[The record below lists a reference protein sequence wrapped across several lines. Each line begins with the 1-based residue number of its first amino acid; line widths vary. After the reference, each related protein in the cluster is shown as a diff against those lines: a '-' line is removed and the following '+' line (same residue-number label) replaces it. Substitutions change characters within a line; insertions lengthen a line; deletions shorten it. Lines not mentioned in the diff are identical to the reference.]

1 MGDAQS
7 AQREESGKAEDTE
20 DKPFKNNKQISEIN
34 GKADSATAQ
43 VNAHCEDEMAA
54 EDEDIS
60 KTATS
65 LKGEVENVEM
75 NGKEAANEADAHEDV
90 PLEMTEMDVKQNDIN
105 EGFRR
110 FFRNIGLKLTVK
122 KGTAENAEMAAD
134 EMNQEEFVEVATEE
148 TKSEEHTDL
157 KTAPETYDNDST
169 TCPTLT
175 DATSE
180 DVLQNAEE
188 KTTDAKEVA
197 ESDIVDASPAHDD
210 EKVQQDAA
218 LDEDQ
223 QPTSE
228 SEVVVSPIK
237 RFFTTGIFSGLQK
250 KKKLTEDEI
259 SEKELMEIERK
270 HTVEEA
276 EGCVNAQQEKEEISL
291 GVEADPDETGQKD
304 NKLKEEIL
312 PAASAQATDDA
323 VSITVNEPEILSYQE
338 KVQASPL
345 KRLLSGSNLK
355 KLSKKQKGRRSS
367 DSRLSDFGDQF
378 SDQLL
383 SFKEPTEHQKEES
396 PAAGEEGAW
405 ASFRKLVTPKK
416 HPKTSAETQIPGS
429 EEQTKPSD
437 REQISSYSTEEGKKR
452 KDSSVSWDAV
462 LCGSGRR
469 RSRSRKTSDSEDETP
484 PAENDNK
491 KHQSPPESSNEV
503 DESSHKKSGS
513 PSEADGGSTWKSFKK
528 LVTPKRKLKD
538 EEENRDTAQSDSEV
552 PRDDSSFS
560 IKKLLPGRKKSK
572 SSEKQDQTSSDEADK
587 DVASADE
594 DSETPAVVPLSEFDA
609 VETGVHIQTQA
620 AVESHVPKEAEYELQ
635 HDLQDHTAEPL
646 VPFDNLPT
654 EIKKAQDEQDVLE
667 NEGSTTP
674 TSNEE
679 AEDLTEIISKH
690 QQLSD
695 IPEEGII
702 TETMATPASAAEET
716 ARDDTLAE
724 DLIEIT
730 SEAITAPEPVDVTLT
745 DETEMISAV
754 SQLSESSKT
763 SGNTTP
769 VPEEQDVKQ
778 TETLLHQVV
787 ETISTSPK
795 EGLLCSDEIN
805 PERIV
810 GSVSHQV
817 LEMFLKEEPAILE
830 IHRSS
835 DATAINI
842 GLNVEELD
850 AANKHAVKPQR
861 ESVSE
866 VNQSVSKESVPEVP
880 SVRLDTAEIGVDE
893 VHEVSVSHPEESIK
907 ELDSTDDSQ
916 TTEAVFL
923 EALPEDEEIVADEGS
938 VVGLHQEEIVA
949 DKGSVVQICQE
960 EIVAEEGSVVQIPQE
975 EEIVADEGSVVGL
988 HQEEIVADKGSVVQ
1002 ICQEEI
1008 VAEEGSVVQLPQ
1020 EEEIVAEEGSVVQL
1034 PQEEEIVAE
1043 EGSVVQIP
1051 QEEEIVAD
1059 EGSVVRICQEE
1070 IVAEE
1075 GSVVQLPQEEE
1086 IVAEEGSVVQI
1097 PQEEEIVAEEGS
1109 VVQIPQEE
1117 EIVADEGSV
1126 VQIPQEEEIVADE
1139 GSVVGLHQ
1147 EEEIVADEV
1156 SVVGLHQEEIVADEG
1171 SVVQLPQEEK
1181 PLEMDSHKA
1190 ESAATQEGESK
1201 DGGVEQ
1207 EVQTLTQNEDQVL
1220 QNITDQVEVE
1230 DKDKLPVEELQEAAM
1245 LNSEGGGVQLHE
1257 REIISEDSPATET
1270 HESKEETGHLTED
1283 NVEAEREDEPQ
1294 ADDTEAEHVEEA
1306 DVLETVRASL
1316 LDSEEGGAHLIA
1328 TETGTPKEESVQL
1341 PEGEVPSKDIP
1352 TQSGTDETKEAT
1364 ENVSEISAEPENKEL
1379 KTIALNT
1386 DNHQVAEVLQTMQE
1400 PTPASEEGGVQLL
1413 DKDEISETTAEVE
1426 TVPDELKVET
1436 ESLVDD
1442 DKPVDALET
1451 EHAPEIEAEAA
1462 QVTNLVSEEDGVQP
1476 PEKTDISEAIP
1487 EAETLDP
1494 TREPES
1500 NAEPEEDVPEVS
1512 LSRVNDVETEAEAEV
1527 KESMGTESGEEGR
1540 AEKPEKQISA
1550 EGDPEPDSINA
1561 TASVTEEIQAE
1572 LSRALEHNEEKP
1584 REITPQE
1591 DRAVQEDN
1599 ATETVGELQT
1609 LAAVN
1614 GETADV
1620 QVRENVFSEMTPPT
1634 CVNNA
1639 EVTHEPEHEVHLST
1653 VHVSIEG
1660 ELPAAEVKNAV
1671 FEDALVSQVVT
1682 CYLKEAS
1689 AAIPDASTAKTS
1701 ENHKALIDTETSVQ
1715 EFEETVMSAAPQ
1727 DDDEVT
1733 ESAEEGREVPTAQI
1747 EDSSSIQVQVVDV
1760 DVKSAQ
1766 TIVDRV
1772 LQVGVTETKEVIDVC
1787 QETFEEVDHL
1797 SATSQT
1803 EELIN
1808 EEKVTVREVIQH
1820 VKEKLPAA
1828 ESLNVAMT
1836 EEAAAAAQQEV
1847 EDLTQTFVIPGSS
1860 DIICNPKEDLEE
1872 TKPQLET
1879 SEADFKT
1886 EEVKLP
1892 SEELDRKK
1900 ISEEAQISQMTQ
1912 SQIVTH
1918 SNTGLVV
1925 PQNAGIISSVGSV
1938 DSPSSISLEFKINIQ
1953 FGQAKAAV
1961 PPQPAEEKD
1970 ELVKKTDVSQVEP
1983 EKEIIP
1989 PQSVDSQR
1997 QTEPTEA
2004 SGQATEIRET
2014 VHSATA
2020 EKMVVMNQPILLDMG
2035 VQAIETVEPV
2045 EEIKSTERV
2054 TLNVQA
2060 TETIQPVRQT
2070 EKREVFLSQPVLSE
2084 AVQETKPKEPV
2095 KPTKEENEDVWL
2107 DAEEEI
2113 YSQKETES
2121 SVERAEEPR
2130 KAESDQE
2137 EKTATPRGETAP
2149 AAKTEDEESQEEILK
2164 ADATCE
2170 IESEGEDFA
2179 FALEQPETASA
2190 SVSKL
2195 EED

>member
-1 MGDAQS
+1 HYGTNTILS
-7 AQREESGKAEDTE
+7 
-20 DKPFKNNKQISEIN
+20 P
-34 GKADSATAQ
+34 
-43 VNAHCEDEMAA
+43 
-54 EDEDIS
+54 DEDIS

-169 TCPTLT
+169 TY
-175 DATSE
+175 
-180 DVLQNAEE
+180 VLQNAEE

-620 AVESHVPKEAEYELQ
+620 AVESHVPK
-635 HDLQDHTAEPL
+635 
-646 VPFDNLPT
+646 
-654 EIKKAQDEQDVLE
+654 
-667 NEGSTTP
+667 EGSTTP

-1190 ESAATQEGESK
+1190 
-1201 DGGVEQ
+1201 
-1207 EVQTLTQNEDQVL
+1207 
-1220 QNITDQVEVE
+1220 
-1230 DKDKLPVEELQEAAM
+1230 
-1245 LNSEGGGVQLHE
+1245 
-1257 REIISEDSPATET
+1257 
-1270 HESKEETGHLTED
+1270 
-1283 NVEAEREDEPQ
+1283 
-1294 ADDTEAEHVEEA
+1294 
-1306 DVLETVRASL
+1306 
-1316 LDSEEGGAHLIA
+1316 
-1328 TETGTPKEESVQL
+1328 
-1341 PEGEVPSKDIP
+1341 
-1352 TQSGTDETKEAT
+1352 
-1364 ENVSEISAEPENKEL
+1364 
-1379 KTIALNT
+1379 
-1386 DNHQVAEVLQTMQE
+1386 
-1400 PTPASEEGGVQLL
+1400 
-1413 DKDEISETTAEVE
+1413 
-1426 TVPDELKVET
+1426 
-1436 ESLVDD
+1436 
-1442 DKPVDALET
+1442 
-1451 EHAPEIEAEAA
+1451 
-1462 QVTNLVSEEDGVQP
+1462 
-1476 PEKTDISEAIP
+1476 
-1487 EAETLDP
+1487 
-1494 TREPES
+1494 
-1500 NAEPEEDVPEVS
+1500 
-1512 LSRVNDVETEAEAEV
+1512 
-1527 KESMGTESGEEGR
+1527 
-1540 AEKPEKQISA
+1540 
-1550 EGDPEPDSINA
+1550 
-1561 TASVTEEIQAE
+1561 
-1572 LSRALEHNEEKP
+1572 
-1584 REITPQE
+1584 
-1591 DRAVQEDN
+1591 
-1599 ATETVGELQT
+1599 
-1609 LAAVN
+1609 
-1614 GETADV
+1614 
-1620 QVRENVFSEMTPPT
+1620 
-1634 CVNNA
+1634 
-1639 EVTHEPEHEVHLST
+1639 
-1653 VHVSIEG
+1653 
-1660 ELPAAEVKNAV
+1660 
-1671 FEDALVSQVVT
+1671 
-1682 CYLKEAS
+1682 
-1689 AAIPDASTAKTS
+1689 
-1701 ENHKALIDTETSVQ
+1701 
-1715 EFEETVMSAAPQ
+1715 
-1727 DDDEVT
+1727 
-1733 ESAEEGREVPTAQI
+1733 
-1747 EDSSSIQVQVVDV
+1747 
-1760 DVKSAQ
+1760 
-1766 TIVDRV
+1766 
-1772 LQVGVTETKEVIDVC
+1772 
-1787 QETFEEVDHL
+1787 
-1797 SATSQT
+1797 
-1803 EELIN
+1803 
-1808 EEKVTVREVIQH
+1808 
-1820 VKEKLPAA
+1820 
-1828 ESLNVAMT
+1828 
-1836 EEAAAAAQQEV
+1836 
-1847 EDLTQTFVIPGSS
+1847 
-1860 DIICNPKEDLEE
+1860 
-1872 TKPQLET
+1872 
-1879 SEADFKT
+1879 
-1886 EEVKLP
+1886 
-1892 SEELDRKK
+1892 
-1900 ISEEAQISQMTQ
+1900 
-1912 SQIVTH
+1912 
-1918 SNTGLVV
+1918 
-1925 PQNAGIISSVGSV
+1925 
-1938 DSPSSISLEFKINIQ
+1938 
-1953 FGQAKAAV
+1953 
-1961 PPQPAEEKD
+1961 
-1970 ELVKKTDVSQVEP
+1970 
-1983 EKEIIP
+1983 
-1989 PQSVDSQR
+1989 
-1997 QTEPTEA
+1997 
-2004 SGQATEIRET
+2004 
-2014 VHSATA
+2014 
-2020 EKMVVMNQPILLDMG
+2020 
-2035 VQAIETVEPV
+2035 
-2045 EEIKSTERV
+2045 
-2054 TLNVQA
+2054 
-2060 TETIQPVRQT
+2060 
-2070 EKREVFLSQPVLSE
+2070 
-2084 AVQETKPKEPV
+2084 
-2095 KPTKEENEDVWL
+2095 
-2107 DAEEEI
+2107 
-2113 YSQKETES
+2113 
-2121 SVERAEEPR
+2121 
-2130 KAESDQE
+2130 
-2137 EKTATPRGETAP
+2137 
-2149 AAKTEDEESQEEILK
+2149 
-2164 ADATCE
+2164 
-2170 IESEGEDFA
+2170 
-2179 FALEQPETASA
+2179 
-2190 SVSKL
+2190 
-2195 EED
+2195 